1 MAAPHI
7 TVWLDHADL
16 GSAPV
21 RVGHL
26 ICPSHRS
33 APAAFTYHPD
43 WLAHPQAFALE
54 PSLPLVAGPQ
64 YPQQGTLHA
73 IFRDSAPDRW
83 GRVLIER
90 RELLDAAREQR
101 PARHLFDL
109 DFLLAVQNSSRMGAL
124 RFQNEDAPA
133 DQFLAASEFAVPP
146 VSKLR
151 ELQALA
157 QRIQQDGVEALPE
170 YEQWL
175 AMLMAPG
182 TSLGGARPKANFED
196 TDGTLWIA
204 KFPAKDDRYDVAAWE
219 FLAHQLARN
228 AGITVP
234 AARLEDLGGG
244 YRSFCVQR
252 FDRNGTLHAP
262 RRMYAS
268 AMTLA
273 GKQDGDAA
281 AYLDIAQILTDQGAR
296 GHIDS
301 DLAQLFRRLLF
312 NISIANRDDHLRN
325 HGFLWQ
331 STGWRLAPAFDVNP
345 NTAKREH
352 ALDVGG
358 PYADAEG
365 ALSAAFA
372 THTYY
377 RLSEAQANTILEEVL
392 DAASQWRSVAIQLG
406 IGSAEQRRVQAAFV
420 LFE

>member
-1 MAAPHI
+1 M
-7 TVWLDHADL
+7 
-16 GSAPV
+16 
-21 RVGHL
+21 
-26 ICPSHRS
+26 
-33 APAAFTYHPD
+33 
-43 WLAHPQAFALE
+43 
-54 PSLPLVAGPQ
+54 
-64 YPQQGTLHA
+64 
-73 IFRDSAPDRW
+73 
-83 GRVLIER
+83 LIER

-101 PARHLFDL
+101 PAHHLFDL
-109 DFLLAVQNSSRMGAL
+109 DFLLAVQDSSRMGAL
-124 RFQNEDAPA
+124 RFQHEAAPA

-157 QRIQQDGVEALPE
+157 QRIQQNGVETLPE

-219 FLAHQLARN
+219 YLAHQLARN

-234 AARLEDLGGG
+234 TARLEDLGGG

-252 FDRNGTLHAP
+252 FDRSGSLHAP
-262 RRMYAS
+262 RRMVAS

-281 AYLDIAQILTDQGAR
+281 SYLDIAQILTDQGAR
-296 GHIDS
+296 GHIDN

-331 STGWRLAPAFDVNP
+331 GTGWRLTPALTSTP
-345 NTAKREH
+345 T
-352 ALDVGG
+352 
-358 PYADAEG
+358 PP
-365 ALSAAFA
+365 SANM
-372 THTYY
+372 
-377 RLSEAQANTILEEVL
+377 R
-392 DAASQWRSVAIQLG
+392 
-406 IGSAEQRRVQAAFV
+406 
-420 LFE
+420 

>member
-1 MAAPHI
+1 MAAQQI
-7 TVWLDHADL
+7 AVWLDNA
-16 GSAPV
+16 GSAPQPLH
-21 RVGHL
+21 VGTL
-26 ICPSHRS
+26 TCPAHRS
-33 APAAFTYHPD
+33 TPAAFAYD
-43 WLAHPQAFALE
+43 AAWLAHPQAFALE
-54 PSLPLVAGPQ
+54 PQLPLVAGPQ
-64 YPQQGTLHA
+64 YPAQGTLHA

-90 RELLDAAREQR
+90 REALDAARER
-101 PARHLFDL
+101 RTVRNLFDL
-109 DFLLAVQNSSRMGAL
+109 DFLLAVQDSSRMGAL
-124 RFQNEDAPA
+124 RFQSGDGIY
-133 DQFLAASEFAVPP
+133 LSASEFAVPP

-157 QRIQQDGVEALPE
+157 QRIQQDGIEQLPE

-219 FLAHQLARN
+219 YLAHQLAGN
-228 AGITVP
+228 AGIAVP
-234 AARLEDLGGG
+234 NARLEDLGGG

-252 FDRNGTLHAP
+252 FDRSGSLNEP

-268 AMTLA
+268 AMSLT
-273 GKQDGDAA
+273 GKQDGEPAS
-281 AYLDIAQILTDQGAR
+281 YLDIAQVLTDQGAR
-296 GHIDS
+296 GHIDA

-331 STGWRLAPAFDVNP
+331 GDGWRLAPAFDMNP

-358 PYADAEG
+358 AYADTEG
-365 ALSAAFA
+365 ALNAAYA
-372 THTYY
+372 THDFY
-377 RLSEAQANTILEEVL
+377 RLSAAQANTILEEVL
-392 DAASQWRSVAIQLG
+392 AAASQWQTVAQRCAISQAEMRRMA
-406 IGSAEQRRVQAAFV
+406 SAFG

>member
-1 MAAPHI
+1 MAVQQIA
-7 TVWLDHADL
+7 VWLDNA
-16 GSAPV
+16 GTAPQPL
-21 RVGHL
+21 RVGTL
-26 ICPSHRS
+26 TCPAHRS
-33 APAAFTYHPD
+33 TPAAFAYD
-43 WLAHPQAFALE
+43 AAWLAHPQAFALE
-54 PSLPLVAGPQ
+54 PQLPLVAGPQ
-64 YPQQGTLHA
+64 YPAQGTLHA

-90 RELLDAAREQR
+90 REALDAARER
-101 PARHLFDL
+101 RAVRYLFDL
-109 DFLLAVQNSSRMGAL
+109 DFLLAVQDSSRMGAL
-124 RFQNEDAPA
+124 RFQSGDGSY
-133 DQFLAASEFAVPP
+133 LSASEFAVPP

-157 QRIQQDGVEALPE
+157 QRIQQDGIEQLPE

-219 FLAHQLARN
+219 YLAHQLARN
-228 AGITVP
+228 AGVALP
-234 AARLEDLGGG
+234 YARLEDLGGG
-244 YRSFCVQR
+244 YRSCCVQR
-252 FDRNGTLHAP
+252 LDRSGSQNEP

-268 AMTLA
+268 AMSLT
-273 GKQDGDAA
+273 GKQDGEPAS
-281 AYLDIAQILTDQGAR
+281 YLDIAQVLTDQGAR
-296 GHIDS
+296 GHIDA

-331 STGWRLAPAFDVNP
+331 GDGWRLTPAFDMNP

-358 PYADAEG
+358 AYADTEG
-365 ALSAAFA
+365 ALNAAYA
-372 THTYY
+372 THDFY
-377 RLSEAQANTILEEVL
+377 RLSAAQANTVLEEVL
-392 DAASQWRSVAIQLG
+392 AAASQWQTMALRCAISQAE
-406 IGSAEQRRVQAAFV
+406 IRRMASAFS

>member
-1 MAAPHI
+1 MAAAQI
-7 TVWLDHADL
+7 AVWLDNA
-16 GSAPV
+16 GTAPQPV
-21 RVGHL
+21 RVGTL
-26 ICPSHRS
+26 TCPAHRS
-33 APAAFTYHPD
+33 TPAAFAYD
-43 WLAHPQAFALE
+43 AAWLAHPQAFALE
-54 PSLPLVAGPQ
+54 PQLPLVTGPQ
-64 YPQQGTLHA
+64 YPAQGTLHA

-90 RELLDAAREQR
+90 REALDAARDR
-101 PARHLFDL
+101 RAVRNLFDL
-109 DFLLAVQNSSRMGAL
+109 DFLLAVQDSSRMGAL
-124 RFQNEDAPA
+124 RFQSGDGSY
-133 DQFLAASEFAVPP
+133 LSTSEFAVPP

-157 QRIQQDGVEALPE
+157 QRIQQDGIEQLPE

-219 FLAHQLARN
+219 YLAHQLARN
-228 AGITVP
+228 AGIAVP
-234 AARLEDLGGG
+234 NARLEDLGGG

-252 FDRNGTLHAP
+252 FDRSGSLNDP

-268 AMTLA
+268 AMSLTS
-273 GKQDGDAA
+273 KQDGEPAS
-281 AYLDIAQILTDQGAR
+281 YLDIAQVLTDQGAR
-296 GHIDS
+296 GHIDA

-331 STGWRLAPAFDVNP
+331 GDGWRLAPAFDMNP

-358 PYADAEG
+358 AYADTEG
-365 ALSAAFA
+365 TLNAAYA
-372 THTYY
+372 THDFY
-377 RLSEAQANTILEEVL
+377 RLSAAQANTVLEEVL
-392 DAASQWRSVAIQLG
+392 AAASQWQTVAQRCAISQAEMRRMA
-406 IGSAEQRRVQAAFV
+406 SAFS